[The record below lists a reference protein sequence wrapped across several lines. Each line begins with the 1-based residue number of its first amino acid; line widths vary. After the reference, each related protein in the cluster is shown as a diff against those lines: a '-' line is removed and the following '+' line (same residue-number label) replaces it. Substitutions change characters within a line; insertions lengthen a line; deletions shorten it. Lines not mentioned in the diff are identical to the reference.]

1 MGIKHLIVLVL
12 LVSVLVGLD
21 LFRTLRTGR
30 ARARGTIV
38 TRLHQPKRYWRYVY
52 ASCAL
57 LAGCAVALAWMLT
70 RPETFS

>member
-1 MGIKHLIVLVL
+1 MSVRHLIFLVL

-30 ARARGTIV
+30 ARARGATV
-38 TRLHQPKRYWRYVY
+38 TRQHQPDRYWRYVY

-70 RPETFS
+70 RPGAFP